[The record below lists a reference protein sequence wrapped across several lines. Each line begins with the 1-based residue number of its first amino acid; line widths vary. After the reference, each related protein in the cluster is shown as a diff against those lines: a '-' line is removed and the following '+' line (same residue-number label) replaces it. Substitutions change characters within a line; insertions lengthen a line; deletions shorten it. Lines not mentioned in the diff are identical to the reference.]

1 MNGYRHR
8 QRSWWWWGLLI
19 PGLAVLGFTAVL
31 SARGEVHPTPLAM
44 LVLTGA
50 TFLLTA
56 LMFVHLDVSDEMDR
70 LRVRFGPLPLF
81 GTSIPYEAME
91 SVEPTTTGI
100 WHGWGVHG
108 LPGVLL
114 VMNIAGTDA
123 VCIRLK
129 RRRGLMRARTVIVGT
144 DDPDGL
150 LGLLRSKLPDKGRHA

>member
-19 PGLAVLGFTAVL
+19 PGLAMLGFTAVL
-31 SARGEVHPTPLAM
+31 GARGEALAM
-44 LVLTGA
+44 LVLTA
-50 TFLLTA
+50 AAFLLAA
-56 LMFVHLDVSDEMDR
+56 LMFVYLDTSDEGDR

-81 GTSIPYEAME
+81 GTSIPYEAIE

-123 VCIRLK
+123 VRIRLK
-129 RRRGLMRARTVIVGT
+129 RRRGLTRARTVIIGT
-144 DDPDGL
+144 DDPEGL
-150 LGLLRSKLPDKGRHA
+150 LGLLRSKLPYEGRDA